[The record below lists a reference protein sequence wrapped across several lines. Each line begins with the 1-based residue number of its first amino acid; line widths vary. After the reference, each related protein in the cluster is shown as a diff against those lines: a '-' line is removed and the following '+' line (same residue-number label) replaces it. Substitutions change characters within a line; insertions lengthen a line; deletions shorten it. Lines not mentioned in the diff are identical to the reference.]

1 MRYGKVNMQ
10 KELTEKQRELA
21 KEALALSRDQ
31 ILMEF
36 RYFAPALTALR
47 FTQKSGME
55 ALATDGSRIFY
66 DPQKVLELYRREPDA
81 LSRGLLHL
89 LFHCLFH
96 HDFEYDKRDTA
107 LWDLAADL
115 AVEAVIEELK
125 PEGASLKKEI
135 QKKKWMER
143 VRQEAGGLTAE
154 RIYRWLKKS
163 PPDFDVMEEISG
175 LFFVDSHG
183 LWIRPQELLVS
194 DRDWMK
200 IRERL
205 RAELKSFSRGGDNTE
220 GLEENLDRAVRE
232 RYDYAQILAHFM
244 TMGEQLTLNDEE
256 FDLVYYT
263 YGLHRYGNLPLLEP
277 LEYREEKKIRE
288 FVIVIDTSASCR
300 GELVRG
306 FLRRTYS
313 ILKDSESFF
322 RKINLHLIQCD
333 HEVRSDTKITCDSD
347 FEAFLKNG
355 KLKGFGATDF
365 RPAFSYVDELCGKGE
380 FENLKGLIYFTDGF
394 GIYPEI
400 MPDYQVM
407 FAFLKEEEE
416 VSGIPPW
423 AFKVVLTEEEVER

>member
-1 MRYGKVNMQ
+1 MRQGKGNVREEQM
-10 KELTEKQRELA
+10 EKQRELA
-21 KEALALSRDQ
+21 KKALALSRDR

-66 DPQKVLELYRREPDA
+66 DAGKVLEVYRREPDA
-81 LSRGLLHL
+81 LGRELLHL

-96 HDFEYDKRDTA
+96 HDFEYEKRDAA

-115 AVEAVIEELK
+115 AVEAVILELA
-125 PEGASLKKEI
+125 PWGASLKKDLQRE
-135 QKKKWMER
+135 KWMEW

-163 PPDFDVMEEISG
+163 PPDFDVTEELSR
-175 LFFVDSHG
+175 LFFVDSHA
-183 LWIRPQELLVS
+183 LWNRPGEMILS

-205 RAELKSFSRGGDNTE
+205 RAELKSFSKGGDNTE
-220 GLEENLDRAVRE
+220 GLEGNLDQAVRE
-232 RYDYAQILAHFM
+232 RYDYAQVLAHFM

-288 FVIVIDTSASCR
+288 FAIVIDTSASCR

-313 ILKDSESFF
+313 ILKNSESFF
-322 RKINLHLIQCD
+322 QKINLHLIQCD
-333 HEVRSDTKITCDSD
+333 HEVQSDTKITNDSD

-365 RPAFSYVDELCGKGE
+365 RPAFSYVDGLCEKGE
-380 FENLKGLIYFTDGF
+380 FENLKGLIYFTDGY
-394 GIYPEI
+394 GIYPES

-407 FAFLKEEEE
+407 FAFLKEEED
-416 VSGIPPW
+416 VPGIPPW
-423 AFKVVLTEEEVER
+423 ALKVVLTEEDVEL